1 MIDGGDQYK
10 SQGKATAVKN
20 ASCPTNVVQLC
31 SLLGFI
37 NYFSHFF
44 AEPFNSLEFSESTA
58 QERIGNGIDAVKETR
73 RHRDASISDLTQ
85 CNTL

>member
-10 SQGKATAVKN
+10 SQDKITAVKN
-20 ASCPTNVVQLC
+20 APCPTNVVQLC

-44 AEPFNSLEFSESTA
+44 AEPFNSPEFSESTA
-58 QERIGNGIDAVKETR
+58 QERIENGSA
-73 RHRDASISDLTQ
+73 LM
-85 CNTL
+85 L

>member
-10 SQGKATAVKN
+10 SQDKITAVKN

-37 NYFSHFF
+37 KYFGHFF
-44 AEPFNSLEFSESTA
+44 VEPFSSLEFSESAA
-58 QERIGNGIDAVKETR
+58 QERIGNGTDAVKETR
-73 RHRDASISDLTQ
+73 RRRDASSLI
-85 CNTL
+85 